1 MGDSKCKLLVIGAGL
16 GRTGTL
22 STRSALEHLL
32 GHPCYHGVVPAAERP
47 EHVLPWIKVFTSAE
61 LEPEMANNLLAGY
74 SAGLDFT
81 IFNWYKQLME
91 IYPDAKVLL
100 TVRDPER
107 WFASMTFLQTPFHTL
122 TQHPYAG
129 IMTAM
134 GLGHFTKFIR
144 EVLVPPNASG
154 ILGRVN
160 RAMLAGKEEA
170 VEVFNSHVAEVKA
183 YVPED
188 KLLVFD
194 VRDGWAP
201 LCEFLDRPVP
211 DFPFPNV
218 NDTAMMQL
226 SFNIIRIVCWMMVL
240 MVPVA
245 LAFFAPSCETL
256 AGSILVS
263 ALLLGLVPASGQFLL
278 AVIQKHAGKKK

>member
-1 MGDSKCKLLVIGAGL
+1 MGDSKCQLLVIGAGL

-107 WFASMTFLQTPFHTL
+107 WFASYTVLQTIIGTL
-122 TQHPYAG
+122 LQQPYVG
-129 IMTAM
+129 VRTAM
-134 GLGHFTKFIR
+134 GFGNHLKFIR
-144 EVLVPPNASG
+144 NVVMA
-154 ILGRVN
+154 
-160 RAMLAGKEEA
+160 
-170 VEVFNSHVAEVKA
+170 
-183 YVPED
+183 
-188 KLLVFD
+188 
-194 VRDGWAP
+194 
-201 LCEFLDRPVP
+201 
-211 DFPFPNV
+211 PNV
-218 NDTAMMQL
+218 
-226 SFNIIRIVCWMMVL
+226 
-240 MVPVA
+240 P
-245 LAFFAPSCETL
+245 
-256 AGSILVS
+256 G
-263 ALLLGLVPASGQFLL
+263 
-278 AVIQKHAGKKK
+278 IQ

>member
-1 MGDSKCKLLVIGAGL
+1 MNFASCVVATGLQFNRFRELISSKRCLPAGS
-16 GRTGTL
+16 RV
-22 STRSALEHLL
+22 
-32 GHPCYHGVVPAAERP
+32 C
-47 EHVLPWIKVFTSAE
+47 E
-61 LEPEMANNLLAGY
+61 LDGY
-74 SAGLDFT
+74 SAGLDVTF
-81 IFNWYKQLME
+81 FKWYKQLME

-170 VEVFNSHVAEVKA
+170 DEVFNSHVAG
-183 YVPED
+183 P
-188 KLLVFD
+188 
-194 VRDGWAP
+194 RH
-201 LCEFLDRPVP
+201 
-211 DFPFPNV
+211 
-218 NDTAMMQL
+218 
-226 SFNIIRIVCWMMVL
+226 
-240 MVPVA
+240 
-245 LAFFAPSCETL
+245 
-256 AGSILVS
+256 ILPQS
-263 ALLLGLVPASGQFLL
+263 Q
-278 AVIQKHAGKKK
+278 